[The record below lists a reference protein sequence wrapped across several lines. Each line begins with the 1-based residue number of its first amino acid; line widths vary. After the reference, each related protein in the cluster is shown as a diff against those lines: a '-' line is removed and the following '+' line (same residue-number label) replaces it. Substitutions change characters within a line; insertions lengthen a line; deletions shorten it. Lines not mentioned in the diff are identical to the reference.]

1 MTNFEWQGQSMFC
14 GRCGTEIRPH
24 ARFCRSCG
32 AQVQERQ
39 RPRQPNLNPRLPPG
53 QNLPPLAHPPREP
66 VRELKQDEEFLILPI
81 TEKISEIRDDYSVR
95 ESEHAKREPK
105 PEIVSFDPRSI
116 IDMTPLLRKPGRKN
130 NNARRNKVVLSE
142 SDAKP
147 FFTRA
152 LKGEPNRHHQRL
164 IGIVPVL
171 MLVVIILFVFAYM
184 AAR

>member
-1 MTNFEWQGQSMFC
+1 MYC
-14 GRCGTEIRPH
+14 GICGTEIRPQ

-32 AQVQERQ
+32 APIQD
-39 RPRQPNLNPRLPPG
+39 RPRQPNLNPRLPLR
-53 QNLPPLAHPPREP
+53 QNNPPVAQPQNEP
-66 VRELKQDEEFLILPI
+66 IRELKQDEEFLILPI
-81 TEKISEIRDDYSVR
+81 TEPITDRREDYSFRQAEQVKQ
-95 ESEHAKREPK
+95 EQA

-116 IDMTPLLRKPGRKN
+116 IDMSPLLRKPARKSEKKN
-130 NNARRNKVVLSE
+130 ENAKKNRIVLR
-142 SDAKP
+142 DANAKP

-171 MLVVIILFVFAYM
+171 MLVVIILFVFAYW

>member
-1 MTNFEWQGQSMFC
+1 MFC
-14 GRCGTEIRPH
+14 GICGIEIRPQ

-32 AQVQERQ
+32 APIQER
-39 RPRQPNLNPRLPPG
+39 PHQPNLHPRFPPRN
-53 QNLPPLAHPPREP
+53 NLPPIAQPPREP

-81 TEKISEIRDDYSVR
+81 TEEITEKRDDYSVR
-95 ESEHAKREPK
+95 EADYAKREPK

-116 IDMTPLLRKPGRKN
+116 IDMSPLLQKPARKN
-130 NNARRNKVVLSE
+130 DKAKKNRIVLGDSY
-142 SDAKP
+142 AKP

>member
-1 MTNFEWQGQSMFC
+1 
-14 GRCGTEIRPH
+14 
-24 ARFCRSCG
+24 
-32 AQVQERQ
+32 VQIPD

-53 QNLPPLAHPPREP
+53 QNIPPVALPQREP
-66 VRELKQDEEFLILPI
+66 TRELKQDEEFLILPI
-81 TEKISEIRDDYSVR
+81 TEQISDKRDDYSVKKA
-95 ESEHAKREPK
+95 EQVKAEPK
-105 PEIVSFDPRSI
+105 PEIVSFDPRSM
-116 IDMTPLLRKPGRKN
+116 IDMSPLLQKTAQKKN
-130 NNARRNKVVLSE
+130 NAKKKRIVLKE

>member
-1 MTNFEWQGQSMFC
+1 MVIFKWRGQSMFC
-14 GRCGTEIRPH
+14 GICGTEIRPQ

-32 AQVQERQ
+32 APIQD
-39 RPRQPNLNPRLPPG
+39 RPHQPNRNLRVAPRE
-53 QNLPPLAHPPREP
+53 NLPPVIAQPPNEP

-81 TEKISEIRDDYSVR
+81 TEKITENRDDYWNR
-95 ESEHAKREPK
+95 PAEQPKREPK
-105 PEIVSFDPRSI
+105 PEIVSFDPRSM
-116 IDMTPLLRKPGRKN
+116 IDMSPLLQKTPRKN
-130 NNARRNKVVLSE
+130 DNPRKKRVVISE
-142 SDAKP
+142 ADAKP

>member
-1 MTNFEWQGQSMFC
+1 MINIEQQGQSMFC
-14 GRCGTEIRPH
+14 GICGTEIRPQ

-32 AQVQERQ
+32 APVQDRQ
-39 RPRQPNLNPRLPPG
+39 QQRQPNLNPRLTPR
-53 QNLPPLAHPPREP
+53 QNLPPIAQSPREP

-81 TEKISEIRDDYSVR
+81 TEKKSDKRDDYSVR
-95 ESEHAKREPK
+95 EAEHGKREPK

-116 IDMTPLLRKPGRKN
+116 IDMTPLLQKPGRKN

-184 AAR
+184 ATR